1 MAGVRRKRISRSAP
15 NPAGALAPVLCAAIA
30 LAACGA
36 SAPNTGATTSGLPG
50 PPCGAD
56 TVATVAGA
64 IGTVATR
71 IYEEEAAGGPD
82 KRQVERDR
90 PLLSALA
97 AGNRPAVKSA
107 VTRLVFSGTHI
118 VRLRIIQGGEV
129 LADVGGPYVLAPVRG
144 VLRSGGRT
152 VGEYVLSVQD
162 DVGYVKLAKRFI
174 GLPLIF
180 MRGSARVPLPGTLGS
195 SPPIPEHGDVSLEGS
210 DHRVLSVH
218 AEAFPS
224 GALRISLLVPVPSPS
239 ATRSCAAVRLL
250 ELGRLAKRIW
260 KRFIKIGAA
269 PSSYARSTPGL
280 TGLQIFVRRGSRPVS
295 GSLGA
300 GPAHIPDEGTVEYEG
315 ITYGVTS
322 FPGRVGSWHV
332 RVYVLLAA

>member
-1 MAGVRRKRISRSAP
+1 VARARRKRILTWAPSSARAFA
-15 NPAGALAPVLCAAIA
+15 PAISAAIV

-36 SAPNTGATTSGLPG
+36 SAPNTGAATGLPG
-50 PPCGAD
+50 PPCGNETATTVAD
-56 TVATVAGA
+56 T
-64 IGTVATR
+64 IGIVATR
-71 IYEEEAAGGPD
+71 IYEEEAAGGHD
-82 KRQVERDR
+82 KQQVEGDQ

-97 AGNRPAVKSA
+97 AGNRSAVKSA

-118 VRLRIIQGGEV
+118 VRLRIVQDGEV

-144 VLRSGGRT
+144 VLRFEGRT

-162 DVGYVKLAKRFI
+162 DVGYVKLATRFI

-180 MRGSARVPLPGTLGS
+180 MRDGARVPLPGTIGS
-195 SPPIPEHGDVSLEGS
+195 SPPIPEHGDVTFKGAEY
-210 DHRVLSVH
+210 RVFSVA
-218 AEAFPS
+218 AEAFPA
-224 GALRISLLVPVPSPS
+224 GALRISMLIPVPPPS
-239 ATRSCAAVRLL
+239 ATRSCAAVKVL

-260 KRFIKIGAA
+260 RRFIKIGASA
-269 PSSYARSTPGL
+269 SSYVRSTPGL
-280 TGLQIFVRRGSRPVS
+280 TGAQISVGKGAYLLA

-322 FPGRVGSWHV
+322 FPGRVDSRHV

>member
-1 MAGVRRKRISRSAP
+1 V
-15 NPAGALAPVLCAAIA
+15 LAQVLCASIA

-36 SAPNTGATTSGLPG
+36 SAANTGATTSRLAG
-50 PPCGAD
+50 PPCGGD
-56 TVATVAGA
+56 TAATVAEA

-82 KRQVERDR
+82 KQQVEGDR

-97 AGNRPAVKSA
+97 AGNRAAVKSA

-144 VLRSGGRT
+144 VLRFGGRA

-162 DVGYVKLAKRFI
+162 DVGYVKLATRFI

-180 MRGSARVPLPGTLGS
+180 MRGSARVPLAGTLGS
-195 SPPIPEHGDVSLEGS
+195 SPAIPARGDVSFEGTGYQ
-210 DHRVLSVH
+210 VFSVP

-224 GALRISLLVPVPSPS
+224 GPLRISLLVPVPSPS
-239 ATRSCAAVRLL
+239 AAHSCAAVRVL
-250 ELGRLAKRIW
+250 ELGRIAKRIW

-269 PSSYARSTPGL
+269 PSSYVRLAPGL
-280 TGLQIFVRRGSRPVS
+280 TGAQIYVGSGSHLVA

-322 FPGRVGSWHV
+322 FPGRVASRHV